1 MIFRKSLPLFLAPV
15 LAAGVVASAAAET
28 PVLLPT
34 LVISASAT
42 PVAAREVGSAV
53 TVITA
58 EQIERQ
64 QVTSLADALRQ
75 APGVALSRS
84 GPLGSQTQVRLRGAE
99 ANHTLVLINGIELN
113 DPSGASE
120 YDFGNMLASDVE
132 RIEILRGPQ
141 SALYGSEAIG
151 GVINIIT
158 KQGKGPVI
166 AVGMAEAGSF
176 ATGRL
181 SGHVQGGGERYN
193 FSVGATNL
201 RTSGVSVAPKSEGNT
216 ELDGDSNKTLN
227 VSFGFQPLENLQI
240 DLFGRLVQ
248 SRVETDPQPF
258 VAGVIGTV
266 DGNEVTDTLQRTG
279 RARAKYTLFDGRWEH
294 IAGAAYH
301 TDQADSLTDGLVN
314 FTSKGEKTRLD
325 YQTNLFLKSP
335 DFANAKHTFTLLAER
350 ETDSQKTASAF
361 GGSDLE
367 ITNHGLVGEYRVSLF
382 DRLFLSGS
390 IRHDLNELFDDATTY
405 RGTVAYLVQESGTRL
420 HGSYGT
426 GVKNPTLF
434 ELFGFGPNFIPN
446 PALQPEKSE
455 GFDVGVEQSFWDDRG
470 LVDLT
475 YFNSRI
481 TDLIDGS
488 GLFAFNRAGTTRI
501 QGIEVTGSLEPLE
514 NLKLSGQYT
523 YTLSEGTDGA
533 QLVRRPR
540 HTGSV
545 NAAYAFLEGRAR
557 LNLAVNYNGD
567 QQDFQFS
574 NFFADRRM
582 VTLGGYVKADLT
594 ASYSLS
600 ERVELFG
607 RVENALNQDYQD
619 VFGFSNPGIGAY
631 AGVKIRLGG
640 Q

>member
-193 FSVGATNL
+193 FSVGATYL